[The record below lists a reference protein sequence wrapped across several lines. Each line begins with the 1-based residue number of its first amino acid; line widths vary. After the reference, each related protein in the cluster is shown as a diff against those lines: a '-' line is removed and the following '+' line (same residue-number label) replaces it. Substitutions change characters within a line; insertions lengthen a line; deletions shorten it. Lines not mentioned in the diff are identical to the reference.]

1 MKKKCGSTLTIT
13 LVVLVV
19 LSIMG
24 ITISGVAGIVLKTE
38 LNRISGSKVEL
49 EFENS
54 AYDVMN
60 TIVTDSNYVDSTGYY
75 PVVVNNTN
83 GELISKTNPVTIT
96 KPIQSTYYYTVEFT
110 SDTEKNTGFVSIFLH
125 REGRPK
131 GCYYIFSYAVSN
143 NPDHFISY
151 KLVKTDRV
159 VW

>member
-19 LSIMG
+19 ISIMG
-24 ITISGVAGIVLKTE
+24 ITISGVAGIVLRTE

-60 TIVTDSNYVDSTGYY
+60 TIATDSKYVDSSGFY
-75 PVVVNNTN
+75 PIVVNNN
-83 GELISKTNPVTIT
+83 GEVISKTNPVTIT
-96 KPIQSTYYYTVEFT
+96 KPIQTTYYYTVEFT
-110 SDTEKNTGFVSIFLH
+110 SDTKKDTGFVSVFLH

-131 GCYYIFSYAVSN
+131 GCYYIFSYAVSSETN
-143 NPDHFISY
+143 YFISY